1 LNNKIVK
8 RTDLSDDAIAELE
21 KFDAYDREGTNIPPT
36 PGTSLT
42 ETKLVNLGL
51 LKRESMSVAADSPS
65 ETKELLRRLHI
76 TEEGRRVLRG
86 N

>member
-1 LNNKIVK
+1 M
-8 RTDLSDDAIAELE
+8 DLSDDAIAELE
-21 KFDAYDREGTNIPPT
+21 KFDTYDREGTNIPPT
-36 PGTSLT
+36 P
-42 ETKLVNLGL
+42 ETRRLQTDLVDRGL
-51 LKRESMSVAADSPS
+51 LERESMSVAADSPS

>member
-1 LNNKIVK
+1 MNNKIIK
-8 RTDLSDDAIAELE
+8 RTDLPDDDIAELE
-21 KFDAYDREGTNIPPT
+21 KYDAYDREGTNIPPT
-36 PGTSLT
+36 PRTSLT
-42 ETKLVNLGL
+42 DKLVNLGL

-86 N
+86 G